1 MGAFSFGG
9 DVLLSALFED
19 KPSVPDYARVDLP
32 AIQKETAAGN
42 LGILPESIELGEG
55 INQYMRGERE
65 KTLSGIPGLADLEG
79 KTAANL
85 SNWASGNLGDDWTN
99 NILRGV
105 NAKGFASGAGSMG
118 GPGSFTGNWA
128 ARDLGLSGLD
138 IAMKAAPMTTD
149 YLSGAYGRRAI
160 PEYDPS
166 FMMMSPQFAA
176 GLQSQENQAMFNRDW
191 LANRV
196 KAQPEPWQQTL
207 MGSVDEAS
215 SLFGSAASSAGG
227 AAAGAAAGGGGM
239 SY

>member
-105 NAKGFASGAGSMG
+105 NAKGFASGAGTIG

-138 IAMKAAPMTTD
+138 IAMQSAPLASQ
-149 YLSGAYGRRAI
+149 YLSGAYNRRAI

-166 FMMMSPQFAA
+166 FMMINPQFASQVRA
-176 GLQSQENQAMFNRDW
+176 QENAALFDRDW
-191 LANRV
+191 LASRV
-196 KAQPEPWQQTL
+196 KAQPEPWQTAL
-207 MGSVDEAS
+207 MEFNDEIGSGG
-215 SLFGSAASSAGG
+215 LGSMLGK
-227 AAAGAAAGGGGM
+227 
-239 SY
+239 